1 MIDET
6 TDRPDCFGH
15 LDTVFPM
22 GEEGFRTTPP
32 ACMKCPLVKCCIQAA
47 MKTPD
52 GLRQEEERIDRA
64 YECGLIGTLE
74 RWSKKKVIHQKI
86 KDQTS
91 KAKSK
96 QLK

>member
-1 MIDET
+1 
-6 TDRPDCFGH
+6 
-15 LDTVFPM
+15 
-22 GEEGFRTTPP
+22 
-32 ACMKCPLVKCCIQAA
+32 MKCPLVKSCIQAA

-74 RWSKKKVIHQKI
+74 RWSKKKVIHQEI